1 MFVNFYF
8 VSIKREDLKMTKKNT
23 YIERAGSTTNEEG
36 EPEESKKK
44 ESKKSVKKERGK
56 RERMRER
63 SKKDE
68 ERRELKLTFFL

>member
-1 MFVNFYF
+1 
-8 VSIKREDLKMTKKNT
+8 MTKKNT

-56 RERMRER
+56 RERM
-63 SKKDE
+63 SKPM
-68 ERRELKLTFFL
+68 F